1 MIKLLKNNEF
11 CILDTETTGLNP
23 QNGDR
28 IIEIAVYNIITEKD
42 DYFVKDK
49 FVTYINPER
58 SIPYFITKMT
68 GISDYHVIGAPRFF
82 EIADD
87 FLNFIYNK
95 ILVIQNVG
103 FDMKFLNNELRLCG
117 HNPLNNN
124 TIDTVLLSRKL
135 FRKERKHNLDAIA
148 ERLNIRKNVNRHSA
162 EGDVIITTEAFV
174 KMRNI
179 ILNS

>member
-87 FLNFIYNK
+87 FLNFIHNK
-95 ILVIQNVG
+95 IVVIQNVG

-117 HNPLNNN
+117 YSPLNNN
-124 TIDTVLLSRKL
+124 TIDTVLLSRRL
-135 FRKERKHNLDAIA
+135 FKTERKHNLDVIA
-148 ERLNIRKNVNRHSA
+148 ERLNIRKKVNRHSA

-174 KMRNI
+174 KMRNM